1 MRIPRSPKALR
12 RTRLISAIGALL
24 LILMF
29 VGTGEREYGVY
40 FGDGWFVGVGN
51 SCLQGGINRERFI
64 TYQLVPL
71 VRGTY
76 AMRAN
81 QPYWAMAW
89 RPFWAADIS
98 TARGRWNWNTVVMPL
113 WPLVI
118 LAVGIAAWSHG
129 SLVMLR
135 RLRARECLTCGYDL
149 ASIAGAITSTDA
161 VVCPEC
167 GTKKSDA
174 A

>member
-1 MRIPRSPKALR
+1 MHIPRSPNALR
-12 RTRLISAIGALL
+12 RTRLISSIAAVLVVV
-24 LILMF
+24 MF
-29 VGTGEREYGVY
+29 VGTGEQEYGVY

-64 TYQLVPL
+64 TYQQVPL

-76 AMRAN
+76 TMRAN
-81 QPYWAMAW
+81 QPYWAMVW
-89 RPFWAADIS
+89 RPFRAADVS

-129 SLVMLR
+129 SLAMLR

-149 ASIAGAITSTDA
+149 ASVTAAAGKSSP